1 MQHHV
6 VGSLPSSLRCTVR
19 TSKYMHTEGVCDP
32 RVVRLQLF
40 TTARGSRLVPTHPH
54 PRGSPRFRYDVV
66 TLARA
71 ARLQVDSSAPASE
84 PKLLWLARTPCDA
97 DPSVPIHNHC
107 PTAFET
113 PLASIQDRTTNA
125 MGPRLTGRR
134 GRLGPRLTGRRGRLG
149 PRHVPGAHQDAARGQ
164 PRDPD
169 TAPPVIRP
177 TPELPETHRDAA
189 RGHRNTT
196 GKPCSQLQ
204 SPDTAPFITRP
215 APELPGAHQDIARSQ
230 PRDPDTAQPNIGPAP
245 DTNMP
250 ELASP
255 KSSLRKTPTLP
266 FPPAGP

>member
-1 MQHHV
+1 M
-6 VGSLPSSLRCTVR
+6 
-19 TSKYMHTEGVCDP
+19 
-32 RVVRLQLF
+32 
-40 TTARGSRLVPTHPH
+40 
-54 PRGSPRFRYDVV
+54 
-66 TLARA
+66 
-71 ARLQVDSSAPASE
+71 
-84 PKLLWLARTPCDA
+84 
-97 DPSVPIHNHC
+97 
-107 PTAFET
+107 
-113 PLASIQDRTTNA
+113 
-125 MGPRLTGRR
+125 
-134 GRLGPRLTGRRGRLG
+134 G

-245 DTNMP
+245 DTALP
-250 ELASP
+250 TTRDRTYTASP
-255 KSSLRKTPTLP
+255 SDGPQLHQHHGCSPPWPVSCPPLSRPLPEPPPVHRVWKPTFTKDIPTPTHPQFRYAVVTL
-266 FPPAGP
+266 A